1 MKKTKNAR
9 TGATSHASQTNAQ
22 KKYYRQA
29 KFLLETFNENRMKR
43 RAVEA
48 ELRKGRRFT
57 RDDAIYLITG
67 TRTVRYNADRVQS
80 SPKSDAM
87 ADKIL
92 EIDEVIERM
101 NREASK
107 ELIQEHQKLGMRVA
121 LVNSGLTEMDEES
134 RYVVKQRYVD
144 DIPLKDVKSRCGET
158 YHYKTV
164 MEIRH
169 RGIEQFA
176 DYLMITEEIRRRAE
190 GDNEKNE

>member
-101 NREASK
+101 NREASSACFSSVPYGIANTLHPK
-107 ELIQEHQKLGMRVA
+107 VELFTRPPSGTGTGHTRYGTSGAGRELHYFEWKLSQCGRLGKSA
-121 LVNSGLTEMDEES
+121 GS
-134 RYVVKQRYVD
+134 RNNRRQ
-144 DIPLKDVKSRCGET
+144 S
-158 YHYKTV
+158 KT
-164 MEIRH
+164 
-169 RGIEQFA
+169 A
-176 DYLMITEEIRRRAE
+176 A
-190 GDNEKNE
+190 